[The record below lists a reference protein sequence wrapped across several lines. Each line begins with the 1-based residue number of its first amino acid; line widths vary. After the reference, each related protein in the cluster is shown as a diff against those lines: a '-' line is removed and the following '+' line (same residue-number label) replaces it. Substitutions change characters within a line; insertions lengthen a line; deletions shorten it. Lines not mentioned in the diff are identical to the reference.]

1 MFVKGRSRTLTNVC
15 ERITVG
21 SMKVK
26 VATDGWVT
34 LPGAL
39 GASGLHLRVRLADD
53 GRLVITD
60 MFLHGDELTAEMV
73 RGISISRLEA
83 QINAGVM
90 SRRWA
95 QGAQH
100 NRDDKDVT
108 LRKLR
113 ARVRSISAQRLVSKI
128 EREGL
133 ARPTGQDPEEFYR
146 LVARAYSD
154 YAAETKAPAKALAA
168 EAKVPTTTAHRWVR
182 EARRRGFLPP
192 ARKGKAG

>member
-1 MFVKGRSRTLTNVC
+1 MTNVS
-15 ERITVG
+15 ERITVRN
-21 SMKVK
+21 MEAKAAK
-26 VATDGWVT
+26 DGWVT

-60 MFLHGDELTAEMV
+60 LFMHGDELTAEMV
-73 RGISISRLEA
+73 RGISLSRLEA
-83 QINAGVM
+83 QLNAGVIPTD
-90 SRRWA
+90 WA
-95 QGAQH
+95 QGGQY

-113 ARVRSISAQRLVSKI
+113 SRVRSISAQRLVSKI
-128 EREGL
+128 ERDGL

-154 YAAETKAPAKALAA
+154 YAAETKAPAKALAD